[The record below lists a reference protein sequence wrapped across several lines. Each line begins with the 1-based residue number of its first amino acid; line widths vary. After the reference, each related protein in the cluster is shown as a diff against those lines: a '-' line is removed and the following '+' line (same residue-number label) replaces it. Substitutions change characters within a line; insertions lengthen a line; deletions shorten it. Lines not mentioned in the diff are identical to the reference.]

1 MPSAQ
6 ACQVSPFVRLEGSK
20 HAYYLV
26 FEFEIGVTDKFGST
40 WGLASGPFWQFDR
53 LMFQH
58 LGASSTER
66 QRAVRHCT
74 VFTALAL
81 LLLAPSRAQAQPTA
95 LAPRQQV
102 RLVYQVPLEQAD
114 CSPQS
119 MLETSIVN
127 RLGYQPFDAL
137 APTTLL
143 ASVVVENG
151 VLVGR
156 IALMTGDSGQGLREL
171 KAEVG
176 SCAELV
182 QSLALAISIALDPL
196 ATEGETAAPPQVPV
210 NSIPPGAAAPS
221 SASGTPAL
229 APQVP
234 ATPVVGAPPAPPP
247 FPPSPAPSQNNSL
260 WELAGGFA
268 VSPSLLPTTAFA
280 GMLGV
285 RYRNGMFEGGAGA
298 FGAWSRRLD
307 RSDGRGAQATS
318 LAGRLELCAS
328 LSGVSACLPTY
339 LGVVRAQGFGFATSY
354 PLQAE
359 VFAASGLGLRGSWD
373 PSPGWTLELGVEA
386 VYAFQP
392 LIFEVNNLE
401 TNSQTR
407 LWRQPR
413 VPVLFQLGAA
423 FQL

>member
-1 MPSAQ
+1 MNVDTS
-6 ACQVSPFVRLEGSK
+6 
-20 HAYYLV
+20 
-26 FEFEIGVTDKFGST
+26 
-40 WGLASGPFWQFDR
+40 ASG
-53 LMFQH
+53 
-58 LGASSTER
+58 
-66 QRAVRHCT
+66 AVKPILSHHAPAYT
-74 VFTALAL
+74 VRDWAGPAEIPETTLAYGCRRMNWTSPLVLAL
-81 LLLAPSRAQAQPTA
+81 LLTDPCRAQAEPTA

-119 MLETSIVN
+119 VLEASIIH

-151 VLVGR
+151 ALLGR
-156 IALMTGDSGQGLREL
+156 ITLVTGNSGQGLREL

-196 ATEGETAAPPQVPV
+196 TAEGETAAPPQVPV
-210 NSIPPGAAAPS
+210 NSASPLAAAPS
-221 SASGTPAL
+221 SAFSKPPLQT
-229 APQVP
+229 PQVP
-234 ATPVVGAPPAPPP
+234 VGPSLVAPFASPASPP
-247 FPPSPAPSQNNSL
+247 FPPPRSPSQDNSN
-260 WELAGGFA
+260 WALAGAFA
-268 VSPSLLPTTAFA
+268 ISPSLLSTTAFA
-280 GMLGV
+280 GMLGF
-285 RYRNGMFEGGAGA
+285 RFRNGMVAGGAGA
-298 FGAWSRRLD
+298 FGAWSRRLN

-328 LSGVSACLPTY
+328 LSAVSACLPTY
-339 LGVVRAQGFGFATSY
+339 LGVIRAQGFGFASY
-354 PLQAE
+354 PVQSE
-359 VFAASGLGLRGSWD
+359 IFAASGLELRGSWD
-373 PSPGWTLELGVEA
+373 PAPDWTLELGVEA
-386 VYAFQP
+386 LYSFQP
-392 LIFEVNNLE
+392 LIFEVKNLE

-413 VPVLFQLGAA
+413 VPLLFKLGAA

>member
-1 MPSAQ
+1 MPAAQ
-6 ACQVSPFVRLEGSK
+6 ACQVSPFVRLEDSK

-66 QRAVRHCT
+66 QRAVRHRT

-81 LLLAPSRAQAQPTA
+81 LLIEPSRAQAQPSA
-95 LAPRQQV
+95 LAPRHQV

-114 CSPQS
+114 CSPQPV
-119 MLETSIVN
+119 LEASIVN
-127 RLGYQPFDAL
+127 RLGYQPFDTL

-143 ASVVVENG
+143 ASIVVENG
-151 VLVGR
+151 ALVGR
-156 IALMTGDSGQGLREL
+156 IALVTGDSGQGLREV
-171 KAEVG
+171 KAEIG

-196 ATEGETAAPPQVPV
+196 AAEGETPVPPQVPV
-210 NSIPPGAAAPS
+210 SSIPPGAAAPS
-221 SASGTPAL
+221 SASGTPTL

-247 FPPSPAPSQNNSL
+247 FPPSPAPSQDNSL
-260 WELAGGFA
+260 WELAGGFT
-268 VSPSLLPTTAFA
+268 VSPSLLPTAAFA
-280 GMLGV
+280 GMLGL
-285 RYRNGMFEGGAGA
+285 RFHSGMFEGGAGA
-298 FGAWSRRLD
+298 FGAWSSRLN
-307 RSDGRGAQATS
+307 RSEGSAQATS

-328 LSGVSACLPTY
+328 QSGVSACLPTY
-339 LGVVRAQGFGFATSY
+339 LGVVRAEGFGFVTSY
-354 PLQAE
+354 PLQSE

-373 PSPGWTLELGVEA
+373 PAPGWTLELGVEA
-386 VYAFQP
+386 LYSFQP
-392 LIFEVNNLE
+392 LIFEVKNLE